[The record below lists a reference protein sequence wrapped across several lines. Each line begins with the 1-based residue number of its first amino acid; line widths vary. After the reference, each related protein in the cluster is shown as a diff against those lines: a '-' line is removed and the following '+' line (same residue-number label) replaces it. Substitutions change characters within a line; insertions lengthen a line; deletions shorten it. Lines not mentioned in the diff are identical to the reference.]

1 MSETWPEYLRRI
13 THGQT
18 QTQIAQQIGIG
29 RLSVNNWLHGR
40 SRPKAETAII
50 VAQVYRRS
58 PLEALLAAAYLEPGD
73 LGGSGVVPT
82 SLRDQPAHAI
92 TEEVRRRLT
101 ALEHLEATETMTRAD
116 DELRGSHQE

>member
-13 THGQT
+13 TRGQT
-18 QTQIAQQIGIG
+18 QAQIAQQIGVG
-29 RLSVNNWLHGR
+29 RLSVNHWLHGR
-40 SRPKAETAII
+40 TRPKAETAIT

-58 PLEALLAAAYLEPGD
+58 PLEALLAAAYLEPTD
-73 LGGSGVVPT
+73 LGGSVAMPL

-92 TEEVRRRLT
+92 AEELLRRLT
-101 ALEHLEATETMTRAD
+101 ALEHLEATETLIRAD